1 MVSGGTMK
9 TKITFEE
16 LAQLP
21 FFEGVAT
28 LSLVRRGEIELFLG
42 DVLMTEWQVE
52 KIVEEVVRAL
62 QGMPRV
68 VEIYR

>member
-1 MVSGGTMK
+1 MK

-42 DVLMTEWQVE
+42 EVPVTAWQVE
-52 KIVEEVVRAL
+52 KIVGEVVRAL
-62 QGMPRV
+62 QGSPQV
-68 VEIYR
+68 AEVYR

>member
-1 MVSGGTMK
+1 MK

-68 VEIYR
+68 VEVYR

>member
-1 MVSGGTMK
+1 MK

-21 FFEGVAT
+21 FFEGIAT

-42 DVLMTEWQVE
+42 EVPVTAWQVE
-52 KIVEEVVRAL
+52 KIVKEVVRAL
-62 QGMPRV
+62 EGTPQFT
-68 VEIYR
+68 EIYR

>member
-1 MVSGGTMK
+1 MEGGGTMK

-28 LSLVRRGEIELFLG
+28 LSLVRGGEIELFLG
-42 DVLMTEWQVE
+42 EVPLTVWQVE
-52 KIVEEVVRAL
+52 KVVGEVVRAL
-62 QGMPRV
+62 QGAPQLA
-68 VEIYR
+68 EIYR

>member
-68 VEIYR
+68 VEVYR